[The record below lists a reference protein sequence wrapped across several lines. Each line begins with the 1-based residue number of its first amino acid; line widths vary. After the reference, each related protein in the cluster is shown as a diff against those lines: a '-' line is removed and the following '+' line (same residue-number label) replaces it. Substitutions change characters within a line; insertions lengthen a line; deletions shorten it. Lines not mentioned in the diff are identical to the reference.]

1 MKPTPLLKRI
11 EKQGPFPH
19 CSTLFLLT
27 YAELLE
33 SIDKNWVNALQAE
46 DGKRGYIPS
55 NLNFP
60 PCLPLRSRIE
70 YEMDGPISEF
80 GAFNAFILGEYM
92 ALQGF
97 KPHT

>member
-1 MKPTPLLKRI
+1 MKPTPLLKQI
-11 EKQGPFPH
+11 EKQGPFPN

-46 DGKRGYIPS
+46 DGKRGYIRT

-60 PCLPLRSRIE
+60 PVIFQF
-70 YEMDGPISEF
+70 Y
-80 GAFNAFILGEYM
+80 Y
-92 ALQGF
+92 
-97 KPHT
+97 